1 MTEGW
6 IDHVGGRRMTLCTII
21 KQWRPADY
29 ILITAGNLETSRTA
43 FLTSWTSPCRQNN
56 LGRWELFWK
65 KLGKVGIILELY
77 FGWFDGT
84 ILGPEGAEASSSRIS
99 SFFQL
104 ADHWT
109 GYQWSQEML
118 VEEGRY
124 LPFLD
129 RAQFLIKFCCQR
141 YLDMVVKKLFEQ
153 FHLEVEKSVLPSN
166 IWTLL

>member
-1 MTEGW
+1 MT
-6 IDHVGGRRMTLCTII
+6 
-21 KQWRPADY
+21 
-29 ILITAGNLETSRTA
+29 
-43 FLTSWTSPCRQNN
+43 TSWLYSDNS
-56 LGRWELFWK
+56 WELGNEPNSLPHQLNFTLPAK
-65 KLGKVGIILELY
+65 QLGKVGIILKQLGMVGIILELY

-118 VEEGRY
+118 FEEGRY
-124 LPFLD
+124 LPFFD

-153 FHLEVEKSVLPSN
+153 SHLEMEKSVLPSN

>member
-1 MTEGW
+1 MT
-6 IDHVGGRRMTLCTII
+6 
-21 KQWRPADY
+21 
-29 ILITAGNLETSRTA
+29 
-43 FLTSWTSPCRQNN
+43 TSWLYSDNS
-56 LGRWELFWK
+56 WELGNEPNSLPHQLNFTLPAK
-65 KLGKVGIILELY
+65 QLGKVGIILKQLGMVGIILELY

-99 SFFQL
+99 SFYQL

-124 LPFLD
+124 LPFFD

-141 YLDMVVKKLFEQ
+141 YLVIVVKKLFEQ
-153 FHLEVEKSVLPSN
+153 SHLEMEKSVLPSN

>member
-1 MTEGW
+1 M
-6 IDHVGGRRMTLCTII
+6 M
-21 KQWRPADY
+21 
-29 ILITAGNLETSRTA
+29 
-43 FLTSWTSPCRQNN
+43 TSWLYSDNS
-56 LGRWELFWK
+56 WELGNEPNSLPHQLNFTLPAK
-65 KLGKVGIILELY
+65 KLGMVGIILELY

-124 LPFLD
+124 LPFFD
-129 RAQFLIKFCCQR
+129 RALFLIKFCCQR
-141 YLDMVVKKLFEQ
+141 YLEKKLFEQ
-153 FHLEVEKSVLPSN
+153 SHLEMEKSVLPSN
-166 IWTLL
+166 IWTLLWIVQVECDSN